1 MTTFQLH
8 EKEVQSIYYKIKPNT
23 KMKMHSNNSA
33 IFALSQDASPL
44 LIESFLGLE
53 AFMIDVWQLLMMKF
67 FFLKFTAFAVELLLH
82 QYVAFLNVLTFIL

>member
-1 MTTFQLH
+1 
-8 EKEVQSIYYKIKPNT
+8 
-23 KMKMHSNNSA
+23 MKMHSNNSA